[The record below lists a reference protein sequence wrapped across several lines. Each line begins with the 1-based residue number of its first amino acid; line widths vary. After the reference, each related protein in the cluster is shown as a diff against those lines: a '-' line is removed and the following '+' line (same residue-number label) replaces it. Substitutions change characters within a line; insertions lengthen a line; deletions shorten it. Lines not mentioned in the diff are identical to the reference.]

1 MSGATSDEGCACVRP
16 SNRVCLYR
24 PSRSHR
30 VYGVIIEHPDPYPC
44 LLVAFSSELEIR
56 FETPEK
62 GVSPGQVVGLW
73 DEHGSWCLGS
83 GVIDSTECM
92 E

>member
-1 MSGATSDEGCACVRP
+1 MFAC
-16 SNRVCLYR
+16 S
-24 PSRSHR
+24 
-30 VYGVIIEHPDPYPC
+30 
-44 LLVAFSSELEIR
+44 FSSDMEIG

-73 DEHGSWCLGS
+73 DERGTWCLGS
-83 GVIDSTECM
+83 GVIDSTECL